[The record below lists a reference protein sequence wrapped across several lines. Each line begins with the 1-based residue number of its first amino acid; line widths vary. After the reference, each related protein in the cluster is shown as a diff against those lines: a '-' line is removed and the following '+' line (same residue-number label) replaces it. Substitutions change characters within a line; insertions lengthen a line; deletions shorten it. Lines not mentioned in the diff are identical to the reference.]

1 MIFKKLANNKKISLV
16 FLSFAKRFV
25 NLFPKKYDD
34 QVVKEI
40 VASLEKD
47 SYYHYKNFFNQD
59 QINEL
64 RGILDGLE
72 KESLEKGNS
81 VNKNLTNKK
90 VRTNILESD
99 ISAIQNYTQNKII
112 MDVAEKFHGI
122 RCEVTK
128 ASYEVKE
135 RGDNPETGE
144 LKDRKDDTVFYHFDR
159 PFKVLKTFLIFEDIE
174 DKDGP
179 FQIVKGSHKL
189 MYKSP
194 FKKLYKFFGKI
205 FVNDSDYLLAIEDEK
220 YFINENDVV
229 SCKGKAGDLF
239 FVNTEAWHCG
249 RRVSKTGKRIQLWNY
264 IYGDRLSSWVKHI
277 AYFKF
282 LRS

>member
-90 VRTNILESD
+90 VRTNILESE
-99 ISAIQNYTQNKII
+99 I
-112 MDVAEKFHGI
+112 
-122 RCEVTK
+122 
-128 ASYEVKE
+128 
-135 RGDNPETGE
+135 
-144 LKDRKDDTVFYHFDR
+144 
-159 PFKVLKTFLIFEDIE
+159 
-174 DKDGP
+174 
-179 FQIVKGSHKL
+179 
-189 MYKSP
+189 
-194 FKKLYKFFGKI
+194 
-205 FVNDSDYLLAIEDEK
+205 
-220 YFINENDVV
+220 
-229 SCKGKAGDLF
+229 
-239 FVNTEAWHCG
+239 G
-249 RRVSKTGKRIQLWNY
+249 RAHV
-264 IYGDRLSSWVKHI
+264 
-277 AYFKF
+277 
-282 LRS
+282 